1 MIHVALVP
9 FTGGSVNPA
18 RSLGSSVP
26 AGVWIGQ
33 WVYWI
38 APLVGAVVGW
48 GVYKASTMEM
58 K

>member
-1 MIHVALVP
+1 MMEDL
-9 FTGGSVNPA
+9 SA
-18 RSLGSSVP
+18 RKLLAELLGS
-26 AGVWIGQ
+26 GQ

-48 GVYKASTMEM
+48 GIDKASTMEM